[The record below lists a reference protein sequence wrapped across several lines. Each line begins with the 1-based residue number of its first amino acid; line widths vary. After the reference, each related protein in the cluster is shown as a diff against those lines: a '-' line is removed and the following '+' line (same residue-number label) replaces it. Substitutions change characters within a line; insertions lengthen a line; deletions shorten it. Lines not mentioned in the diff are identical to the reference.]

1 VGDGI
6 ACTNAKKQEG
16 RHSGAMRSIE
26 PESITPIRGYG
37 FRACQVAHPGND
49 KVEFFAR
56 PFRSSGNSFLFP
68 LCARELLCAGTQIT
82 PGSWLSFGDAGNGR
96 HFRNVAPIAVDGE
109 CPASAADEIHDQE
122 GVPVSRSQTSLLVFV
137 LGHRKATDFFLTDWS
152 KARTG

>member
-109 CPASAADEIHDQE
+109 CPASAADEIRSGGRTRIAVAD
-122 GVPVSRSQTSLLVFV
+122 VPVGFCSRAS
-137 LGHRKATDFFLTDWS
+137 TDVFLTGWS